1 MGDIR
6 YLMQP
11 TGTIYIIILHYL
23 RELMV
28 PCGHIRW
35 CSIERG
41 CLSQDVLNTRT
52 TCQQYFMY

>member
-52 TCQQYFMY
+52 TCQQ